1 MARVVGDHD
10 VRLLY
15 LPPDL
20 PPAAGGQRPSRAAE
34 EAGRHGG
41 VRRRVVPRKPAGEDA
56 DFAAAIQQDSARG
69 LDELLDP
76 ARVREDEAG
85 DEEDSRGLRIGSI
98 FSVMPEQIDALG
110 RASRGFDDGD
120 QPVDVARYLGALR
133 RGAWLIALIIV
144 PLTLTVL
151 VVSLA
156 LAKTYRATAKI
167 VMANSAG
174 VFEPGDVETVKRRLA
189 TVQTLI
195 VTRDVLDRAARGL
208 PGESA
213 DTLEGKV
220 QSSVDR
226 NSNIV
231 NVVGSDDDAEGAA
244 SIANA
249 AANAF
254 LSMQRSDEQQRLARA
269 RVDLLE
275 ALNRARGAPDSAAEV
290 RAIQTRLSELTV
302 SGASAGQELQLA
314 EAARPPASA
323 SSPRP
328 LQNTIFA
335 LFASTF
341 LAILAALARD
351 QLVPRVGGTRELSRL
366 TGLSALAAVP
376 PPRRSPG
383 GTPNILADEAYDE
396 LRAALEFRL
405 PAGSP
410 HVLLVTSALPGE
422 GKSTVTAGLGRALAQ
437 AGHRTLLVSA
447 NLRRPTLDGLFG
459 LGDVPGLANLLNA
472 FHQNGEVGA
481 DALIERA
488 VRPVPEALGPE
499 GLHVLP
505 SGSASTSPVR
515 LLSTGALVTFFDQLG
530 RSDYGYVLVDGPPL
544 LDLIDGQL
552 LAQWV
557 DGMLVV
563 SSLDRLTP
571 QAAVELHELLEQV
584 DAKALGLVV
593 VGSRGLRPYAPR
605 PASRRASVSA
615 DR

>member
-1 MARVVGDHD
+1 MPEYIDS
-10 VRLLY
+10 L
-15 LPPDL
+15 
-20 PPAAGGQRPSRAAE
+20 
-34 EAGRHGG
+34 GRG
-41 VRRRVVPRKPAGEDA
+41 
-56 DFAAAIQQDSARG
+56 
-69 LDELLDP
+69 
-76 ARVREDEAG
+76 
-85 DEEDSRGLRIGSI
+85 SRGS
-98 FSVMPEQIDALG
+98 
-110 RASRGFDDGD
+110 DDGD
-120 QPVDVARYLGALR
+120 QPVDVARYVGALR
-133 RGAWLIALIIV
+133 RGAWLIALIVV

-156 LAKTYRATAKI
+156 LPKTYRATAKI
-167 VMANSAG
+167 VMTNTAG

-189 TVQTLI
+189 TVQSLL
-195 VTRDVLDRAARGL
+195 VTRDVLDRAARQL

-213 DTLEGKV
+213 DTLEDKV

-231 NVVGSDDDAEGAA
+231 NVVGSDVDAEGAA

-254 LSMQRSDEQQRLARA
+254 LSMQRSDEQRRLALA
-269 RVDLLE
+269 RGDLLE
-275 ALNRARGAPDSAAEV
+275 ALDRARGAPDAAAEV

-314 EAARPPASA
+314 QAARPPASA

-335 LFASTF
+335 LFAATF

-351 QLVPRVGGTRELSRL
+351 QLAPRVGGTRELSGL
-366 TGLSALAAVP
+366 TGLPALAAVP
-376 PPRRSPG
+376 APRRVAG
-383 GTPNILADEAYDE
+383 GASNILADEAYDE

-410 HVLLVTSALPGE
+410 HILLVTSALPGE
-422 GKSTVTAGLGRALAQ
+422 GKSTVTAGLGRALAR

-459 LGDVPGLANLLNA
+459 LRDAPGLSNLLNA
-472 FHQNGEVGA
+472 FHQNGEVGD

-499 GLHVLP
+499 DLHVLP

-557 DGMLVV
+557 DGLLVV

-571 QAAVELHELLEQV
+571 HAAVELHELLEHV
-584 DAKALGLVV
+584 EATALGLVV

-605 PASRRASVSA
+605 PAPVTA